1 MVEIMEV
8 AAVEMV
14 AMVAAGLPIVVEV
27 TGEAVVAVMVTG
39 TRGALVLA
47 AVVTAAVLA
56 MVPAT

>member
-14 AMVAAGLPIVVEV
+14 AMAAAELPIVVEV
-27 TGEAVVAVMVTG
+27 MGEAAVAVMTTG
-39 TRGALVLA
+39 MRGALVLA
-47 AVVTAAVLA
+47 AVVTAAIA

>member
-27 TGEAVVAVMVTG
+27 TGEAEVAVMVTG

-47 AVVTAAVLA
+47 AVLTAPIA

>member
-27 TGEAVVAVMVTG
+27 MGEAAVAVMATG
-39 TRGALVLA
+39 TKGALVLA
-47 AVVTAAVLA
+47 AVLTAPIA

>member
-47 AVVTAAVLA
+47 AVLTSPIA